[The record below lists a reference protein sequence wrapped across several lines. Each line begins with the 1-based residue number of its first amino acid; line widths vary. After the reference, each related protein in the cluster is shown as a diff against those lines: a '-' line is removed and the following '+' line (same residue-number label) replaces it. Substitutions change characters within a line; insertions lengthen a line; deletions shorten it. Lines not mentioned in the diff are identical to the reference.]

1 MKLLFLLI
9 LLASCST
16 FQVND
21 YSRSIPQVQFCWKLK
36 SVACIKEHFGIP
48 QKVTE
53 ESFSYIKNENEYLTI
68 FYRNKDILAAQ
79 FWLYDPA
86 FSNAKAI
93 KQLLSS
99 QDWSTEKIEEKN
111 PHVVNLAEAN
121 FSKKLGTSFLTYQ
134 LDKKKSVRVIY
145 WGGDYKSLEL

>member
-9 LLASCST
+9 LLVSCST

-21 YSRSIPQVQFCWKLK
+21 YSRSIPQVQFCWGLK
-36 SVACIKEHFGIP
+36 SVACIKKHFGVP

-68 FYRNKDILAAQ
+68 SYKNKDILAAQ

-86 FSNAKAI
+86 YSSAKTI
-93 KQLLSS
+93 TQLLPS

-145 WGGDYKSLEL
+145 WGGDYKNLEW

>member
-16 FQVND
+16 FQMND
-21 YSRSIPQVQFCWKLK
+21 YSRSIPQVQSCWELK
-36 SVACIKEHFGIP
+36 SVACIEEHFGVP
-48 QKVTE
+48 QKVTT
-53 ESFSYIKNENEYLTI
+53 ESLSYIKNENEYLTI
-68 FYRNKDILAAQ
+68 FYKNKDILAAQ
-79 FWLYDPA
+79 IWLYDPA
-86 FSNAKAI
+86 YSSAKAI
-93 KQLLSS
+93 KQLLPS

-111 PHVVNLAEAN
+111 PHVVNLAETN

-145 WGGDYKSLEL
+145 WGGDYKNLEW

>member
-21 YSRSIPQVQFCWKLK
+21 YPRSILQVQSCWELK
-36 SVACIKEHFGIP
+36 SVACIEEYFGVP
-48 QKVTE
+48 QKVTT

-68 FYRNKDILAAQ
+68 FYKNKDILAAQ

-86 FSNAKAI
+86 YSSAKAI
-93 KQLLSS
+93 KQLLPSH
-99 QDWSTEKIEEKN
+99 DWSTEKIEEKN

-121 FSKKLGTSFLTYQ
+121 FSKKLGASFLTYQ
-134 LDKKKSVRVIY
+134 LDKKKSARVIY
-145 WGGDYKSLEL
+145 WGGDYKDIEW